1 MRVRRNS
8 ENPRRGREF
17 QQLAASVLGKHW
29 GVPFELEVAF
39 AIGRPPKEHRFDLS
53 SADRQYVG
61 ETKNYTWTET
71 GNMPSAKMAFINE
84 AVFYL
89 SHLPA
94 EHVRFV
100 AMLRDVRPRTGEPL
114 ADYYYRTYRHLL
126 NGVKV
131 IEIDPATGGVR
142 EVGGASMGNGRSLFS
157 PSGGDRP
164 GRPG

>member
-1 MRVRRNS
+1 MKSNAD
-8 ENPRRGREF
+8 NPRRGREF
-17 QQLAASVLGKHW
+17 QSLVAEVLGRHW

-39 AIGRPPKEHRFDLS
+39 PIGRPAKPHRFDLAS
-53 SADRQYVG
+53 TDRKYVG
-61 ETKNYTWTET
+61 ETKSYTWTET

-100 AMLRDVRPRTGEPL
+100 AMLRDVHPTKGEPL

-126 NGVKV
+126 NGVLILEV
-131 IEIDPATGGVR
+131 DPVTGGVR
-142 EVGGASMGNGRSLFS
+142 EVGGAPFAAG
-157 PSGGDRP
+157 
-164 GRPG
+164 